1 MQNDRID
8 IHAHILPGVDDGA
21 RTMEEAVEL
30 AVMAAEQGIQTVI
43 ATPHYS
49 RQGRQ
54 NDYGIIAEETEREIK
69 KKIPEFTIFLGQ
81 ELYYHEEL
89 EDRLLSGQ
97 ALSLAGTEYILVEFD
112 VNISYTQLKRAVRS
126 LSGSGYI
133 PILAHVER
141 YACLRKEG
149 LLEEIHRLGALFQMN
164 YESLDG
170 RWYDREVRWCRK
182 QIKDRYID
190 FLSTDMHRTDYRA
203 PAIKGA
209 LSWLESHIDE
219 GYAAEL
225 VRKNAMKILRAVKEK
240 NR

>member
-1 MQNDRID
+1 MQKDRID

-43 ATPHYS
+43 ATPHYF
-49 RQGRQ
+49 RRGRQ
-54 NDYGIIAEETEREIK
+54 IDYEKITEETEREIK
-69 KKIPEFTIFLGQ
+69 KKIPEFTLFLGQ

-112 VNISYTQLKRAVRS
+112 VNISYAQLKRAVRS
-126 LSGSGYI
+126 LSGAGYI
-133 PILAHVER
+133 PILAHTER
-141 YACLRKEG
+141 YGCLRKEG
-149 LLEEIHRLGALFQMN
+149 LLEEIHELGALFQMN

-170 RWYDREVRWCRK
+170 RWYDGEIRWCRK
-182 QIKDRYID
+182 QIKDRHIH

-203 PAIKGA
+203 PVINGA
-209 LSWLESHIDE
+209 VSWLERHIDE
-219 GYAAEL
+219 QYAAEL
-225 VRKNAMKILRAVKEK
+225 TRGNAMKILQGCQRKK
-240 NR
+240 